1 MSFCLFLF
9 AIVLSVLRFTVS
21 DYPFDLEIFLKILTP
36 IQKHRTIHVYL
47 GTKEVELLGFFKIH
61 YLLSDK
67 MKLFNAA
74 IFLFSSYAVC
84 RFWLQIGI
92 YIKTKHNC
100 LNKRNL
106 STVFRNV
113 LSLAY
118 GVVVLTPL
126 STIFQLYNLYA
137 SLTFNV
143 MLRFNVKCDL
153 FKSHL

>member
-1 MSFCLFLF
+1 MWSRQ
-9 AIVLSVLRFTVS
+9 V
-21 DYPFDLEIFLKILTP
+21 
-36 IQKHRTIHVYL
+36 
-47 GTKEVELLGFFKIH
+47 FFKIH

-84 RFWLQIGI
+84 RFWLQICI
-92 YIKTKHNC
+92 YIETKHNC

-153 FKSHL
+153 FKSHLYEKLIWILYDIYDDVCFLIINF